1 MKNLSISI
9 QIRILVCILI
19 FFLVGGL
26 LHAQEK
32 VQYTLTINRIG
43 EGGTVVPGVG
53 TFSYSAGLT
62 AFISVV
68 PTPDWAFDHWE
79 GAASGSGWYN
89 QVYMD
94 GNKTVTAVFVPA
106 VWRLTIEHA
115 GNAVGNTFPQAGV
128 YGCIDGQSIGISS
141 GTSPGVYFGGWS
153 GDAHGASEFITIT
166 MNSNKYIIATFAD
179 TGYELNVYVEG
190 EGGATPGPMGNPHR
204 YAEGV
209 IISITTYKTNDLWR
223 FDHWS
228 GDLPETASPRYYI
241 LMNVPMDQNRNITAH
256 FIEKPWYMLTVEVQG
271 EGSVSIT
278 PGFNDPTTVS
288 TGVHEFDFIEW
299 TYIRGEALATT
310 PGWRFLRWEGDF
322 GDMSATYPRCAFS
335 MDQDRYV
342 WCIFTNLTNVPDV
355 IGSTLSSAATAIT
368 NAFLSVG
375 EVIEVCNDEIPEGY
389 VINQNPIGG
398 TTVVMD
404 STVALWV
411 STGPCPP
418 EGEGIIEGTPDGV
431 IEGTPD
437 GVIEGTPDGVIEG
450 TPDGVIEG
458 TPDGVIEGIPDG
470 VIEGTP
476 DGEGIQ
482 EGTIEGEG
490 TTEGTTEGE
499 GTVEGEI
506 CVREETCPNFAWE
519 VKKMADFFGLT
530 LNNLDTNQS
539 SIPDEWEIEL
549 VKFLLCSPQGIW
561 ENQFICK
568 YVENYNIL
576 QTELL
581 FHTTYYSY
589 RHVLTGLLTIGGNLS
604 NLINTLQIQNT
615 YSSFEYPSGIFP
627 LMPDADVDNDGM
639 SIYEEYQFVLSY
651 NGTKVEFVQLVFN
664 INPVPDYHS
673 ADTNKDNKIDL
684 RELLRVIQF
693 FNSGGFHC
701 EEGTEDGYAPGYG
714 ESFDFSCFP
723 HTLDYNP
730 QDWQFNLE
738 EILRAVQ
745 FFNSQGYEVCPYL
758 SEDHYCPIFN

>member
-1 MKNLSISI
+1 ML
-9 QIRILVCILI
+9 LFLI
-19 FFLVGGL
+19 VGGL

-32 VQYTLTINRIG
+32 VQYTLTINRVG
-43 EGGTVVPGVG
+43 EGGTVVPGIG
-53 TFSYSAGLT
+53 TFTYSAGST
-62 AFISVV
+62 AFINVV
-68 PTPDWAFDHWE
+68 PTADWAFDHWE
-79 GAASGSGWYN
+79 GAASGSGWYT

-115 GNAVGNTFPQAGV
+115 GNASGSTFPQAGV
-128 YGCIDGQSIGISS
+128 YGCINGQSIGISV
-141 GTSPGVYFGGWS
+141 GTSSGVYFGGWS
-153 GDAHGASEFITIT
+153 GDAHGASEFITVT
-166 MNSNKYIIATFAD
+166 MNSDKHVIATFTN
-179 TGYELNVYVEG
+179 TGYELNIYVEG
-190 EGGATPGPMGNPHR
+190 EGGTTPASMGNPHR
-204 YAEGV
+204 YSEGV
-209 IISITTYKTNDLWR
+209 YVSVTAYRTDNLWR
-223 FDHWS
+223 FDYWS
-228 GDLPETASPRYYI
+228 GDLPETATPRYYI
-241 LMNVPMDQNRNITAH
+241 LELPMDQDRNVTAN
-256 FIEKPWYMLTVEVQG
+256 FIIKPWYKLTVEVQG

-278 PGFNDPTTVS
+278 PDFNDPITVT
-288 TGVHEFDFIEW
+288 TGVSEYDFIEW

-335 MDQDRYV
+335 IDQNRYV
-342 WCIFTNLTNVPDV
+342 RCIFTNLTNVPDV

-418 EGEGIIEGTPDGV
+418 EGEGIIEGTGEGTTEGT
-431 IEGTPD
+431 IEGTSEGE
-437 GVIEGTPDGVIEG
+437 GVPEGI
-450 TPDGVIEG
+450 
-458 TPDGVIEGIPDG
+458 IEGITEG
-470 VIEGTP
+470 IVEGTSEGSEGIP
-476 DGEGIQ
+476 EGTIEGEGIS

-490 TTEGTTEGE
+490 TSDGE
-499 GTVEGEI
+499 GTIEGET
-506 CVREETCPNFAWE
+506 CVWEEACPNFAWE

-539 SIPDEWEIEL
+539 QIPDEWEIEL

-576 QTELL
+576 QTEPL

-589 RHVLTGLLTIGGNLS
+589 RHVLAGLLTIGGNLN
-604 NLINTLQIQNT
+604 NLINTLQIHYT

-627 LMPDADVDNDGM
+627 LMPDADADNDGM
-639 SIYEEYQFVLSY
+639 NNFEEYQFVLSY
-651 NGTKVEFVQLVFN
+651 NGTKAEFVQLVFN
-664 INPVPDYHS
+664 LNPVPDYHS
-673 ADTNKDNKIDL
+673 ADTNKDNRIDL

-701 EEGTEDGYAPGYG
+701 EGGTEDGYAPGYD
-714 ESFDFSCFP
+714 ESFDFSCP
-723 HTLDYNP
+723 KHTLDYNP
-730 QDWQFNLE
+730 QDWHFNLY
-738 EILRAVQ
+738 EILRGVQ
-745 FFNSQGYEVCPYL
+745 FFNSKGYQVCPYF